1 MNLLKSPSK
10 DMATC
15 SKIPWFPQQT
25 MMKYLP
31 NIKAQAQYIAVQA
44 ELDEAKKGA
53 RIEQQTMARGQK
65 ERAIGALQEAETAD
79 QERYIV
85 APQDMSIETIT
96 LNLGE
101 LALAGY
107 TLFKGYITSS
117 IYFRLQS
124 RKTNWIKDRK

>member
-1 MNLLKSPSK
+1 MLKDSLV
-10 DMATC
+10 
-15 SKIPWFPQQT
+15 PQQT
-25 MMKYLP
+25 YDEIFAKYQG
-31 NIKAQAQYIAVQA
+31 AQAQYIAVQA

-107 TLFKGYITSS
+107 TI
-117 IYFRLQS
+117 
-124 RKTNWIKDRK
+124 

>member
-1 MNLLKSPSK
+1 
-10 DMATC
+10 
-15 SKIPWFPQQT
+15 
-25 MMKYLP
+25 
-31 NIKAQAQYIAVQA
+31 
-44 ELDEAKKGA
+44 
-53 RIEQQTMARGQK
+53 MARGQK

-85 APQDMSIETIT
+85 APRDMSIETIT

-117 IYFRLQS
+117 IYFRFTIPENQLD
-124 RKTNWIKDRK
+124 KVKKDRK